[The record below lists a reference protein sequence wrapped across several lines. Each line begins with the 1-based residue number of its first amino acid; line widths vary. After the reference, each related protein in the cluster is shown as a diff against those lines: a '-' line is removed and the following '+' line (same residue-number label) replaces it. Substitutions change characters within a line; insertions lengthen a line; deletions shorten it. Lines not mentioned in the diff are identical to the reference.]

1 MSHSSTMLQI
11 EAVQNRAQMK
21 RFIRIPAAL
30 QSGDPNFVAPLELER
45 AEAFSPKHNPYF
57 AHAKTQFWIATRGG
71 RDVGRISAQI
81 DELAPSYQNERA
93 GHFGLIAG
101 EDDAVVFASLF
112 ATAEAWL
119 RERGCRKLIGPFN
132 LSINEETGL
141 LIEGF
146 DTPPML
152 LMGHDARYVA
162 GRIEA
167 LGYRKIRDLYAYIYD
182 ITQPPPRLL
191 ARMINRHHSRFT
203 VRPMNMSRYRE
214 DIQII
219 TDIFNDAWSGNWGF
233 VPYTPAEVD
242 HLGKALKPLLDP
254 QLVPIAELD
263 GKPVGFGVTLPDL
276 NQAIRGFNGKLLPF
290 NWARLLWR
298 LKVSGVSGGRVPLMG
313 VRRSVAQTL
322 GASVIPFLIVEA
334 MRKRAL
340 ERGFKQIELS
350 WILEDNRPMRNM
362 IETVGAK
369 VYKTY
374 RLYEKPL

>member
-1 MSHSSTMLQI
+1 MLQI
-11 EAVQNRAQMK
+11 EAVQTSAQMK
-21 RFIRIPAAL
+21 RFIRVPARVQA
-30 QSGDPNFVAPLELER
+30 GDPQFIAPLELER
-45 AEAFSPKHNPYF
+45 AEAFSPRHNPYF
-57 AHAKTQFWIATRGG
+57 AHAKTQFWIATRDG

-81 DELAPSYQNERA
+81 DELAPSYQQEQA
-93 GHFGLIAG
+93 GHFGLICG

-141 LIEGF
+141 LVSGF
-146 DTPPML
+146 ETPPML
-152 LMGHDARYVA
+152 LMGHDARYA
-162 GRIEA
+162 GARIEA

-182 ITQPPPRLL
+182 ITQPVPPLL
-191 ARMINRHHSRFT
+191 QRWVDRDQQRFT
-203 VRPMNMSRYRE
+203 VRPMNMRRYRD
-214 DIQII
+214 DIEII

-242 HLGKALKPLLDP
+242 HLAKALKPLLDP
-254 QLVPIAELD
+254 QLVPIAEFD

-276 NQAIRGFNGKLLPF
+276 NEAIRGFNGKLLPF

-313 VRRSVAQTL
+313 VRRSTATTL
-322 GASVIPFLIVEA
+322 GAAVIPFLIVEA

-340 ERGFKQIELS
+340 ERGFRQIEMS
-350 WILEDNRPMRNM
+350 WILEDNKPMRKM
-362 IETVGAK
+362 IETVGGRI
-369 VYKTY
+369 YKTY

>member
-1 MSHSSTMLQI
+1 MSDSSTMVQI
-11 EAVQNRAQMK
+11 EAVQDKAQMK
-21 RFIRIPAAL
+21 RFIRVPAQL
-30 QSGDPNFVAPLELER
+30 QSGDPNFVPPLELER

-57 AHAKTQFWIATRGG
+57 AHAKTQFWIATRNG

-81 DELAPSYQNERA
+81 DELAPSWQSEQA
-93 GHFGLIAG
+93 GHFGLIVG

-119 RERGCRKLIGPFN
+119 RQRGCRKVIGPFN

-141 LIEGF
+141 LVSGF

-152 LMGHDARYVA
+152 LMGHDPRYA
-162 GRIEA
+162 GSRIEA

-182 ITQPPPRLL
+182 ITQPPPPLL
-191 ARMINRHHSRFT
+191 SRMIDRHHSRFT

-219 TDIFNDAWSGNWGF
+219 TEIFNDAWAGNWGF

-242 HLGKALKPLLDP
+242 HLAKALKPLLDP

-263 GKPVGFGVTLPDL
+263 GKPVGFGVTLPNL
-276 NQAIRGFNGKLLPF
+276 NEAIRDLGGKLLPLG
-290 NWARLLWR
+290 WAKLLWR

-322 GASVIPFLIVEA
+322 GSAVIPFMIVEA

-340 ERGFKQIELS
+340 QRGFRQIELS

-369 VYKTY
+369 AYKTY